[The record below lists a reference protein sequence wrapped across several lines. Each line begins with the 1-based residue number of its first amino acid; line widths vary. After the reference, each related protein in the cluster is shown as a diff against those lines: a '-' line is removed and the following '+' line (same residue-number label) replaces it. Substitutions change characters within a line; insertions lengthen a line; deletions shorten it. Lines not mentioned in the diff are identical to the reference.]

1 MRGTGPVAAAP
12 ARAMRLLLCWVPVVT
27 VSGAAPG
34 KVRNQIIGE
43 IKTLHVNFPGC
54 PGTGQ

>member
-34 KVRNQIIGE
+34 KVHN
-43 IKTLHVNFPGC
+43 
-54 PGTGQ
+54 